1 MVQFPGGI
9 DKINPKKLCEPA
21 KRLIIGTENHLMKKL
36 FGTDGI
42 RGVAGQSP
50 LDPAT
55 IHAVGLA
62 LAHHLGNAPRVL
74 IGQDTR
80 ESSDWIA
87 AALTAG
93 LTTGGA
99 TVESAGVITTPA
111 VAFLARAHNFA
122 AGIVI
127 SASHNPWQDNGI
139 KLFGPD
145 GYKLPDSTELAIEAE
160 IFRHLE
166 SAPLSSRTL
175 SGEKGEGPASVLV
188 PPPVNEADR
197 PEYIRFLLAAVPNLS
212 LEGRTIVVDC
222 ANGAASAIAPQLFA
236 ELTSNGGGEILLTHA
251 SPNGRNINE
260 NCGALHPAVVAAEV
274 VKHKASMGITF
285 DGDADRALFADEHG
299 TVVNGDAVLLLAA
312 RDLAARGL
320 LTNSTVVA
328 TTMSNMG
335 LEAALKRSQITM
347 LRAPV
352 GDKYVLEQML
362 STGAALGGEQ
372 SGHIIF
378 TGRSTTGDGLLTAL
392 LLLDIVHRSGQT
404 LAQLT
409 ADLKTFPQVIVN
421 VHVRSKPPLAQIPAV
436 ARAIAAAELALA
448 DSGRVV
454 IRYSGTEALARVM
467 IEAESEPLMHHHATA
482 IAAAIRTELGA

>member
-1 MVQFPGGI
+1 
-9 DKINPKKLCEPA
+9 
-21 KRLIIGTENHLMKKL
+21 MKKL

-50 LDPAT
+50 LDPTT
-55 IHAVGLA
+55 IHVVGLA
-62 LAHHLGNAPRVL
+62 LAHHLGDSPRVL

-80 ESSDWIA
+80 ESSEWIA

-93 LTTGGA
+93 LVASGA
-99 TVESAGVITTPA
+99 TVESAGVIPTPA
-111 VAFLARAHNFA
+111 VAFLARAHTFS
-122 AGIVI
+122 AGVVI
-127 SASHNPWQDNGI
+127 SASHNPWIDNGI

-145 GYKLPDSTELAIEAE
+145 GYKLPDATELAIESE
-160 IFRHLE
+160 IFRRLA
-166 SAPLSSRTL
+166 APTHNSQLTTHNCL
-175 SGEKGEGPASVLV
+175 A
-188 PPPVNEADR
+188 VNEADR
-197 PEYIRFLLAAVPNLS
+197 AEYIRSLFGAVPGLS
-212 LEGRTIVVDC
+212 LDGQRIVIDC
-222 ANGAASAIAPQLFA
+222 ANGAACAIAPQLFA
-236 ELTSNGGGEILLTHA
+236 ELGGTVILTHA

-260 NCGALHPAVVAAEV
+260 NCGALYPGTVAAEV
-274 VKHKASMGITF
+274 IQHHAAMGITF
-285 DGDADRALFADEHG
+285 DGDADRALFADENG
-299 TVVNGDAVLLLAA
+299 KVVNGDAVLLLAA

-335 LEAALKRSQITM
+335 LEAALRRSGIKM

-352 GDKYVLEQML
+352 GDKYVLEEML
-362 STGAALGGEQ
+362 ATGAALGGEQ
-372 SGHIIF
+372 SGHILF

-392 LLLDIVHRSGQT
+392 LLLDILHRAGKS

-421 VHVRSKPPLAQIPAV
+421 VRVREKRPLDQIPTVTA
-436 ARAIAAAELALA
+436 AIVAAEAALA

-467 IEAESEPLMHHHATA
+467 IEAESEAQMHLHANA
-482 IAAAIRTELGA
+482 IADAIRTEIGV